1 MTATGGIQVL
11 PPDVAARIA
20 AGEVIE
26 RPVSVVR
33 ELVDN
38 AIDAGATRV
47 TVEIEDG
54 GLGLIRV
61 LDDGS
66 GIAPGDLEVAF
77 ERHATSKLRSAEE
90 LRRIRTLGFRG
101 EALPSIAAAGD
112 VEVVSRHHREPVG
125 VAATLV
131 DGRVVRRVSRSVPGG
146 TAFAVRDL
154 FARLPAR
161 KAFLGSAL
169 AETRQVTVLVS
180 HYALAYPGIAFEM
193 VAGGRRALTTSGDGN
208 LRHAFAAVYG
218 ADTATAMLDVN
229 HEEGGLSVTGLV
241 GPPSVHRGN
250 RSGISVFVNGRWV
263 QSRPLVFAVV
273 DAYQSQMPV
282 GRHPVACLA
291 LKLPDDD
298 VDVNVHPAKA
308 EVRFRD
314 ERAVSRA
321 VRHAVSA
328 ALESSKPVPLVF
340 SGGYTAHGQDG
351 AAPSERPPLS
361 VRLMGGEPAAPVALR
376 QPEPVQGRI
385 EWRGGESAATV
396 GATEARS
403 HRDLLPLLR
412 VVGQMGSTYVVAE
425 AADGMYLVDQHA
437 AHERVIFDRI
447 VAARERP
454 EAVSRQPL
462 LEPSLVELDVHE
474 AATLGVHS
482 ADLAALGLELEPFG
496 ERACLVRAV
505 PAGIGGTDVAT
516 AVRRLLDQLAGERR
530 VADAWGRTAATI
542 ACHSSV
548 RAGMAMST
556 EEMRALLVDLEKTAT
571 PRTCPHGRPTLIHVS
586 TDLLERQFGRR

>member
-1 MTATGGIQVL
+1 MTAAGGIQVL
-11 PPDVAARIA
+11 PADVAARIA

-66 GIAPGDLEVAF
+66 GIAPGDIEVAF

-112 VEVVSRHHREPVG
+112 VEVISRHHREPVG

-131 DGRVVRRVSRSVPGG
+131 DGRVVRRVSKSVPGG

-218 ADTATAMLDVN
+218 ADTATAMLDLN
-229 HEEGGLSVTGLV
+229 RDEGGLSVTGLV

-263 QSRPLVFAVV
+263 QSRPLVFSVV

-328 ALESSKPVPLVF
+328 ALESSAPVPLVF
-340 SGGYTAHGQDG
+340 SGGYTPHAPDG
-351 AAPSERPPLS
+351 NAPPDRPPLS
-361 VRLMGGEPAAPVALR
+361 VRLMGGELAPPALR
-376 QPEPVQGRI
+376 APEPVQSRI
-385 EWRGGESAATV
+385 EWRGGESAATADAV
-396 GATEARS
+396 ERRS
-403 HRDLLPLLR
+403 HREVLPLLR

-454 EAVSRQPL
+454 EMVSRQPL

-496 ERACLVRAV
+496 ERACLVRTV
-505 PAGIGGTDVAT
+505 PAGVGGTDVAT

-530 VADAWGRTAATI
+530 VTDGWGRAAATI
-542 ACHSSV
+542 AC
-548 RAGMAMST
+548 
-556 EEMRALLVDLEKTAT
+556 
-571 PRTCPHGRPTLIHVS
+571 
-586 TDLLERQFGRR
+586 